1 MSVLTNTQEAVVEGA
16 ETENEHLVQPPRF
29 APLGMSKNAQGSAN
43 SIEILFDVT
52 LHVSVELGRTDMT
65 IREILSLGVGS
76 VIGLTKLAGEP
87 VDILINGKPIARGE
101 VVVIDDKFGV
111 RVTDILSP
119 QDRINTLR

>member
-1 MSVLTNTQEAVVEGA
+1 MTVLASAQDSVAA
-16 ETENEHLVQPPRF
+16 ATESESEHLVQPPRF
-29 APLGMSKNAQGSAN
+29 ASLTMTKGTQGSVN
-43 SIEILFDVT
+43 SIEILYDIS

-65 IREILSLGVGS
+65 IREILALGVGS

-111 RVTDILSP
+111 RVMDILSP
-119 QDRINTLR
+119 QDRINSLR

>member
-1 MSVLTNTQEAVVEGA
+1 MTESTSNPNTVLQASELGS
-16 ETENEHLVQPPRF
+16 EHVVQPPRF
-29 APLGMSKNAQGSAN
+29 APLGATKGNPGMMNP
-43 SIEILFDVT
+43 IDILFDVS

-111 RVTDILSP
+111 RVMDILSP
-119 QDRINTLR
+119 QDRLNSLR

>member
-1 MSVLTNTQEAVVEGA
+1 MMN
-16 ETENEHLVQPPRF
+16 P
-29 APLGMSKNAQGSAN
+29 
-43 SIEILFDVT
+43 IDILFDVS

-111 RVTDILSP
+111 RVMDILSP
-119 QDRINTLR
+119 QDRLNSLR

>member
-1 MSVLTNTQEAVVEGA
+1 MTVLANAQDSVVATA
-16 ETENEHLVQPPRF
+16 ESESEHLVQPPRF
-29 APLGMSKNAQGSAN
+29 APLTATKNVQGSAN
-43 SIEILFDVT
+43 SIEMLYDIS

-87 VDILINGKPIARGE
+87 VDILINGKSIARGE

-119 QDRINTLR
+119 QDRINSLR